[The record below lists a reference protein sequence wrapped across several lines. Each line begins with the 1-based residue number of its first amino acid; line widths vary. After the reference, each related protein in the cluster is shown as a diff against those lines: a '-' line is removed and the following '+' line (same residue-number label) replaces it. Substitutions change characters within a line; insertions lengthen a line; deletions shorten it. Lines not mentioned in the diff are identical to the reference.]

1 MQKIIANPDILL
13 GSDASYATA
22 TLDGEEWQNPA
33 VIEKIH
39 DISTSLPHLQDLLVV
54 FFKGTAETWKR
65 FTSEFAPGGLI
76 DAATA
81 EERELVQMPA
91 TNDKN
96 EDALGSFRHLMW
108 NQPQLTLLN
117 HNVLAMFFRNNTQ
130 AFMAAKFTEP
140 ADYQFLRQLARDASG
155 DERQR
160 HKELV
165 EFHDKQ
171 QQKKT
176 AQKEK
181 RAQKSKE
188 TAARIAETG
197 LILDKEKAVSLKGQ
211 ALKDQLKVFKNAG
224 APNLVTGKLPTLVAD
239 IRQTLSD
246 AINLY
251 QNGEWMLEQ
260 DTESEDGDVEV
271 ENESD
276 WMDED

>member
-1 MQKIIANPDILL
+1 
-13 GSDASYATA
+13 
-22 TLDGEEWQNPA
+22 
-33 VIEKIH
+33 
-39 DISTSLPHLQDLLVV
+39 
-54 FFKGTAETWKR
+54 
-65 FTSEFAPGGLI
+65 
-76 DAATA
+76 
-81 EERELVQMPA
+81 
-91 TNDKN
+91 
-96 EDALGSFRHLMW
+96 
-108 NQPQLTLLN
+108 
-117 HNVLAMFFRNNTQ
+117 MFFRNNTQ

-140 ADYQFLRQLARDASG
+140 ADYQFLCQLARDASG

-160 HKELV
+160 RKELV

-171 QQKKT
+171 QQEKT
-176 AQKEK
+176 ARKEK
-181 RAQKSKE
+181 CAQKSKE

-211 ALKDQLKVFKNAG
+211 ALKDQLKVFKNAR
-224 APNLVTGKLPTLVAD
+224 APNLVTERLPTLVAE

-246 AINLY
+246 AIDLY

>member
-1 MQKIIANPDILL
+1 
-13 GSDASYATA
+13 
-22 TLDGEEWQNPA
+22 
-33 VIEKIH
+33 
-39 DISTSLPHLQDLLVV
+39 
-54 FFKGTAETWKR
+54 
-65 FTSEFAPGGLI
+65 
-76 DAATA
+76 
-81 EERELVQMPA
+81 
-91 TNDKN
+91 
-96 EDALGSFRHLMW
+96 
-108 NQPQLTLLN
+108 
-117 HNVLAMFFRNNTQ
+117 
-130 AFMAAKFTEP
+130 MAAKFTEP
-140 ADYQFLRQLARDASG
+140 ADYQFLCQLARDASG

-165 EFHDKQ
+165 EFCDKQ
-171 QQKKT
+171 QQEKT
-176 AQKEK
+176 ARKEK
-181 RAQKSKE
+181 CVQKNKE

-197 LILDKEKAVSLKGQ
+197 LILDKEKAVLLKGQ

>member
-1 MQKIIANPDILL
+1 
-13 GSDASYATA
+13 
-22 TLDGEEWQNPA
+22 
-33 VIEKIH
+33 
-39 DISTSLPHLQDLLVV
+39 
-54 FFKGTAETWKR
+54 
-65 FTSEFAPGGLI
+65 
-76 DAATA
+76 
-81 EERELVQMPA
+81 MPA
-91 TNDKN
+91 TNDEN
-96 EDALGSFRHLMW
+96 EGALGSFRRLMR

-117 HNVLAMFFRNNTQ
+117 HNALAMFFRNNTQ

-160 HKELV
+160 CKELV
-165 EFHDKQ
+165 EFRDKQ
-171 QQKKT
+171 QQEKT
-176 AQKEK
+176 ARKEK

-224 APNLVTGKLPTLVAD
+224 APNLVTGKLPTLVAE

-246 AINLY
+246 AIDLY